1 MKMIWELVLAG
12 LRALQE
18 YIALHM
24 LTCLIPAFLLA
35 GAMVTFISCETIIH
49 SQIQLNSHAR

>member
-1 MKMIWELVLAG
+1 MIWKLILAG
-12 LRALQE
+12 LEALQE

-35 GAMVTFISCETIIH
+35 GAMVTFISRETIIH